1 MYERR
6 SGLSLRQR
14 NTAATCFMRLRRL
27 MASHLPG
34 YRLSGETEADESCS
48 GGVRKGGRG
57 RCADGKIA
65 VAGPPKRRGKVYA
78 AVIPDAQ
85 TGTLMPVT
93 GERVEQDGIA
103 YTGTFTA
110 CNASDV
116 GAFHHRLSHSGFLH
130 CGAIMTTGWKTFGQ
144 AKRRPRRCNGI
155 RPDHFHWF
163 LKECERRLNGGDHN
177 KPLTRLIYRVG
188 RAGR

>member
-1 MYERR
+1 
-6 SGLSLRQR
+6 
-14 NTAATCFMRLRRL
+14 MRLRRL
-27 MASHLPG
+27 MASRLPG
-34 YRLSGETEADESCS
+34 YRLSGETEADESCF

-57 RCADGKIA
+57 RGADGKIA
-65 VAGPPKRRGKVYA
+65 VSGPPKRRGKVYA

-103 YTGTFTA
+103 YTDTFTA

-116 GAFHHRLSHSGFLH
+116 GAFHHRMSHSGFFALRGNH
-130 CGAIMTTGWKTFGQ
+130 VNGMENFWNQ
-144 AKRRPRRCNGI
+144 AGRRPRRCNGI

-163 LKECERRLNGGDHN
+163 LKECEWRFNGGDHN
-177 KPLTRLIYRVG
+177 QPLTRLIYWVR

>member
-1 MYERR
+1 
-6 SGLSLRQR
+6 
-14 NTAATCFMRLRRL
+14 
-27 MASHLPG
+27 MASRLPG

-57 RCADGKIA
+57 RCPDGKIA

-103 YTGTFTA
+103 YTDTFTA

-116 GAFHHRLSHSGFLH
+116 GAFHHRMSHSGVLH
-130 CGAIMTTGWKTFGQ
+130 YKAIISMG
-144 AKRRPRRCNGI
+144 
-155 RPDHFHWF
+155 
-163 LKECERRLNGGDHN
+163 
-177 KPLTRLIYRVG
+177 
-188 RAGR
+188 